1 MPGRS
6 LGPLLDQAAASSN
19 DQAFE
24 VLSRLSTPSAADEE
38 PVNVTIEPDW
48 SELPTDIV
56 RLVLEMAGLSQ
67 SELMNGMFV

>member
-6 LGPLLDQAAASSN
+6 LGPLLDQAAAS
-19 DQAFE
+19 E

-38 PVNVTIEPDW
+38 PVKVTIEPDW

-67 SELMNGMFV
+67 SEL